1 MLLLDAGNI
10 KKYYGDRLVIELDE
24 LKIYTGDRIG
34 VVGQNG
40 SGKTTLLDILAG
52 RLRPDEGFVKRY
64 CDVGYI
70 RQFMDDS
77 AKRDETDR
85 PARSDRSDRADG
97 TDWPQEQDVYKGS
110 QGSYS
115 GSLSPKLLK
124 EFELDRK
131 LGREVLSGGEQTRLR
146 IAEAFSIENV
156 LMFADE
162 PTSNLDYIGIDL
174 FRQKLERLESFVLI
188 SHDRSLLDALCNR
201 ILEVRDGKVRSFSGN
216 YTFYSRQYE
225 IEREQADLEYEKYI
239 DEKTSLEE
247 AITNRKQRAKSMKK
261 APSRM
266 GNSEARLHKRA
277 ANNIQGKLHSAANSM
292 ATRLEKLEVR
302 EKPREIPGIKL
313 DFTLTAP
320 PENKYVISTDKLSFS
335 YGPVKVFDGVGF
347 RIRNGYKTA
356 LWGQNGSG
364 KTTLLNL
371 IFARY
376 GSGVADSETI
386 PYSIDPDMENS
397 LTAISIAPKARF
409 AYFRQSFENLVPDE
423 SVLWNVMRDSVQKET
438 VARTILAR
446 LLLQGNDVHKKV
458 AVLSGGEKIKAAFA
472 KLFVSNANVLLLDEP
487 TNYLD
492 MKSIEALESVMKEYE
507 GTVLFV
513 SHDRNFVKSVADN
526 LLILGDHSVK
536 SFDGGL
542 EEYEAQAGIFVN
554 LAVGRQAKAQS
565 RDNAQVRKPNT
576 ESGDTGGRMPDGIER
591 TMLQMRLTETI
602 AKLSSGNG
610 DREALEAEYNRLVEL
625 LR

>member
-1 MLLLDAGNI
+1 MLLLDAGKI
-10 KKYYGDRLVIELDE
+10 KKYYGDRLVIEFDE

-52 RLRPDEGFVKRY
+52 RLHPDEGFVKQY

-70 RQFMDDS
+70 RQFENDGTI
-77 AKRDETDR
+77 RDE
-85 PARSDRSDRADG
+85 ADG
-97 TDWPQEQDVYKGS
+97 
-110 QGSYS
+110 SYTAGPS
-115 GSLSPKLLK
+115 SKLLK

-131 LGREVLSGGEQTRLR
+131 LGREGLSGGEQTRLR
-146 IAEAFSIENV
+146 IAEAFSAENV

-162 PTSNLDYIGIDL
+162 PTSNLDYDGIDL

-201 ILEVRDGKVRSFSGN
+201 ILEVRDGKVRAFSGN
-216 YTFYSRQYE
+216 YSFYSRQFE
-225 IEREQADLEYEKYI
+225 LEREQAELEYEKYI

-247 AITNRKQRAKSMKK
+247 AITDRKQRAKSMKK

-277 ANNIQGKLHSAANSM
+277 VNNIQGKLHSAANSM
-292 ATRLEKLEVR
+292 STRLEKLEVK
-302 EKPREIPGIKL
+302 EKPRELPAIKL
-313 DFTLTAP
+313 DFSLTNP
-320 PENKYVISTDKLSFS
+320 PENKYVITVDKLSFS
-335 YGPVKVFDGVGF
+335 YGPVKVFEDVGF
-347 RIRNGYKTA
+347 RLQNSCKTA
-356 LWGQNGSG
+356 LWGKNGSG

-371 IFARY
+371 IYARY
-376 GSGVADSETI
+376 SS
-386 PYSIDPDMENS
+386 DPDTVNNLHDFGTAAGKSTSDMES
-397 LTAISIAPKARF
+397 SIAGISVAPRARL
-409 AYFRQSFENLVPDE
+409 AYFRQSFENLVPGE

-446 LLLQGNDVHKKV
+446 LLLQGNDVHKKIS
-458 AVLSGGEKIKAAFA
+458 VLSGGEKIKAAFA

-492 MKSIEALESVMKEYE
+492 MKSIEALEGVMKEYE

-513 SHDRNFVKSVADN
+513 SHDRNFVKSVADK
-526 LLILGDHSVK
+526 LLILDDHSAV

-542 EEYEAQAGIFVN
+542 GEYEEQTGKTAYAAG
-554 LAVGRQAKAQS
+554 RRAKAG
-565 RDNAQVRKPNT
+565 
-576 ESGDTGGRMPDGIER
+576 SGDTAGRTLDGIER

-610 DREALEAEYNRLVEL
+610 NRESLEAEYNRLVEL